1 VPKVPKVPTVPVG
14 LDCASERRV
23 HILERLRRQARPLA
37 RMGCVAIGIV
47 YAVVGTLALI
57 ALSGRLIEVADED
70 RMVHLL
76 MDVRGGPVLV
86 WTVVIGMAGYV
97 VWRVVEVVA
106 DPYEFGSHLK
116 GLAIRTVI
124 ALGALAYGFLA
135 FSAARI
141 AATHDAN
148 ANSAPD
154 GAEEEQQRLVAQ
166 VLEWPGG
173 VWLVMVAGLLLA
185 AVGIGQFVVL
195 ARRGY
200 TTEVELD
207 DASPAI
213 RRAIHTTAWY
223 GYSARGV
230 ILMVLGYFLLR
241 AAILRAPQEA
251 GDTDTAFDFIGGGLV
266 GDSAFFVVA
275 LGTVAYGVFMFL
287 NARFYRFGG
296 AGGADGARAGTV

>member
-1 VPKVPKVPTVPVG
+1 
-14 LDCASERRV
+14 
-23 HILERLRRQARPLA
+23 
-37 RMGCVAIGIV
+37 MGCVAIGIV

-70 RMVHLL
+70 RMVQLL

-86 WTVVIGMAGYV
+86 WIVVIGMAGYV
-97 VWRVVEVVA
+97 VWRVVEVVT
-106 DPYEFGSHLK
+106 DPYEFGSHVK
-116 GLAIRTVI
+116 GLAIRAVI

-141 AATHDAN
+141 AVTHDGGAS
-148 ANSAPD
+148 AAPD

-173 VWLVMVAGLLLA
+173 VWLVAVAGLLLA
-185 AVGIGQFVVL
+185 AVSIGQFVVL
-195 ARRGY
+195 VRRGY
-200 TTEVELD
+200 TTEVALD
-207 DASPAI
+207 EASPTM

-241 AAILRAPQEA
+241 TAMLRNPQEA